1 MLWKSPCF
9 KFDRSNCWALL
20 PGKTM
25 KWLVCQIWTTRFRVK
40 PASTQG
46 PNTHVGFMTSPTR
59 RFSGTQRSDGSSV
72 RVNWNCLLNSILSA
86 QNFFC
91 WLIHLSWLKLH
102 SCWLNH
108 VDSTL
113 LLIKCELFLSRTFP
127 GLDGWQ
133 MYTEKRNFEVKSWFR
148 SVSSLQKKTN
158 QPYQLYGWLPLH
170 FCRWRKLGVPLGSWA
185 RQSAILDIRNLT
197 LLFFSMFLSYLFLK
211 HIDTLLYIIY
221 ILNI

>member
-1 MLWKSPCF
+1 
-9 KFDRSNCWALL
+9 
-20 PGKTM
+20 M

-127 GLDGWQ
+127 GLDGKCTLKSEIWRWNHGFVVFHPFKKNKPTLSTLWLVTTPFLQ
-133 MYTEKRNFEVKSWFR
+133 VKETWCPPRELGQTKCYLRYT
-148 SVSSLQKKTN
+148 
-158 QPYQLYGWLPLH
+158 QLKVIVLLNV
-170 FCRWRKLGVPLGSWA
+170 L
-185 RQSAILDIRNLT
+185 ILS
-197 LLFFSMFLSYLFLK
+197 F
-211 HIDTLLYIIY
+211 
-221 ILNI
+221 